1 MDGCFWHVCPEH
13 GRDPTVNEWYWAPKL
28 RRNMERDRI
37 AEKRGTGRWDWFRPA
52 GTRPWG
58 LPLLILGAYGLVGL
72 ALLGATLGGALVRL
86 AASARSGGPK
96 AAGARLAIM
105 LLLLS
110 AIDALFNSFL
120 FYPAI
125 AAAALS
131 VGLPEDA
138 APDRTPAA

>member
-1 MDGCFWHVCPEH
+1 MTGKAIVGALRAS
-13 GRDPTVNEWYWAPKL
+13 GRGSATWRVSQDLKTLPLL
-28 RRNMERDRI
+28 RREI
-37 AEKRGTGRWDWFRPA
+37 FWGTGRWDWFRPA

-72 ALLGATLGGALVRL
+72 ALLGAAFGGALVRL
-86 AASARSGGPK
+86 AAIARSGGPN
-96 AAGARLAIM
+96 AAGARLAIL

-125 AAAALS
+125 AGAALS
-131 VGLPEDA
+131 GGTPKDA